1 MSRPNVKSVAII
13 GAGAAGTYKS
23 LHGHASTSPDTLQ
36 VRLRL
41 QHSTQKMHSMSSKS
55 LSAGKHL
62 EGRGS

>member
-13 GAGAAGTYKS
+13 GAGAAGMYKS
-23 LHGHASTSPDTLQ
+23 LHGYASTSPDAFQ

-41 QHSTQKMHSMSSKS
+41 QHSMQKMHSMSSKF

-62 EGRGS
+62 EGRGL